1 MKPSLEGADDVTCK
15 TPKLEKMS
23 KVALT
28 KTIFIFKPAKKERKD
43 PITVNNYSA
52 DVVIFLWG

>member
-1 MKPSLEGADDVTCK
+1 MEGADDVTRK

>member
-1 MKPSLEGADDVTCK
+1 MEGADDVTRK

-23 KVALT
+23 KVVLT
-28 KTIFIFKPAKKERKD
+28 KTISIFKPAKKERKD